1 MIDRE
6 MLADRLS
13 LSENSTLD
21 VFELIR
27 GRESSANVN
36 LPQEERTNH
45 REKEEESILVN
56 LAIIPVSFTDRNSYL
71 ITSYS
76 NRSNASYYLTT

>member
-13 LSENSTLD
+13 LSKNSTLD

-45 REKEEESILVN
+45 REKEVESILVN
-56 LAIIPVSFTDRNSYL
+56 LAIIPVSFTGRNSYL
-71 ITSYS
+71 ITSY
-76 NRSNASYYLTT
+76 RTVRTQAVI